1 MFSLFAEQCVRW
13 LCLSSLSSP
22 VNSIQPMSIWY
33 KWFSL
38 WKPKKGQGFKRKTRM
53 IQTPLNQQPGI
64 LGSGSSWRTQGPL
77 PQGWAHRVWV
87 LWASTGH
94 QPEESSRCSLI
105 LGGAGRPLANHS
117 QPTEK
122 WEDKRKMWFGS
133 INAILITAICANCF
147 PLGLNYLPCSII
159 TITHYM
165 TYMSDLLSFICLH
178 VGWSPSC
185 PEEVWL
191 FSRLLMSLFITW
203 KKKV

>member
-1 MFSLFAEQCVRW
+1 
-13 LCLSSLSSP
+13 
-22 VNSIQPMSIWY
+22 
-33 KWFSL
+33 
-38 WKPKKGQGFKRKTRM
+38 M
-53 IQTPLNQQPGI
+53 IQAPLNKQPGI
-64 LGSGSSWRTQGPL
+64 LGSGSSWGTQGPSPRGGSQSL
-77 PQGWAHRVWV
+77 GALSFYRPP
-87 LWASTGH
+87 TGGLE
-94 QPEESSRCSLI
+94 QMFPN

-178 VGWSPSC
+178 VGWSSSC

-191 FSRLLMSLFITW
+191 FSRLLVSLFITW
-203 KKKV
+203 KKKKYRHNTQRMCNSLL